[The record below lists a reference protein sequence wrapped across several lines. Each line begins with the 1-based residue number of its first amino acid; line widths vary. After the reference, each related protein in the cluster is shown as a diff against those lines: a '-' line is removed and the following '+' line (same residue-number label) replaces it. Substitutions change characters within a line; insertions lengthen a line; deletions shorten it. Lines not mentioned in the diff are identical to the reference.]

1 MTRRKTH
8 AAIAILLMAVF
19 FAAGCQAG
27 GGTVPSTTE
36 EKAVS
41 AFRAMAQAADV
52 TSPSG
57 DEYTVRN
64 FIADDG
70 SVINGTFRMDS
81 AGNVLEAD
89 LEMTLANNQV
99 IRFAMVPE
107 TGSTEPVITVDDTTV
122 PDAVIPDLMTDE
134 ERRAFMLFLI
144 GFDEAQD
151 EIRDEIEDVFEHL
164 EDSAPGEYK
173 IPSDR
178 PGISGTVIVDYE
190 ERGDDDTEVVG
201 GNVVL
206 SGFSLGGGNNISGS
220 YSFTSRDD
228 YEDAEMDITISSFTD
243 DGITLSNVRIDGRI
257 TESELYNDD
266 RFEFRG
272 SISGMFSARRGG
284 SVEVSFSGK
293 MDAME
298 DRYLRFPEYDL
309 RIDSKQVAIGRED
322 ATPFRR

>member
-81 AGNVLEAD
+81 SGNVLEAD
-89 LEMTLANNQV
+89 LE
-99 IRFAMVPE
+99 
-107 TGSTEPVITVDDTTV
+107 TVS
-122 PDAVIPDLMTDE
+122 DAVIPDPMTAE

-164 EDSAPGEYK
+164 EDRAPGEYD
-173 IPSDR
+173 IPSNR
-178 PGISGTVIVDYE
+178 LGISGTVTVDYE

-206 SGFSLGGGNNISGS
+206 SGFSIDRGNIVSGS

-228 YEDAEMDITISSFTD
+228 YEDAEMDITISSFTE
-243 DGITLSNVRIDGRI
+243 DGVTLSNVRIDGRI
-257 TESELYNDD
+257 TESELYDDD
-266 RFEFRG
+266 RFEFSG
-272 SISGMFSARRGG
+272 LISGMFSVRGEG
-284 SVEVSFSGK
+284 SEVTFSGK

-309 RIDSKQVAIGRED
+309 RIDGKQVAIGRED

>member
-1 MTRRKTH
+1 MTRRKTL

-57 DEYTVRN
+57 DEYKVQD

-89 LEMTLANNQV
+89 LEMTLANNQM

-107 TGSTEPVITVDDTTV
+107 TGSTESVITVDDTPV
-122 PDAVIPDLMTDE
+122 PDAVIPDPMTAD
-134 ERRAFMLFLI
+134 ERRAFLLFLI

-164 EDSAPGEYK
+164 EDRAPGRYD
-173 IPSDR
+173 IPSNR
-178 PGISGTVIVDYE
+178 LGISGTVIVDYE

-228 YEDAEMDITISSFTD
+228 YEDAEMDITISSFTE
-243 DGITLSNVRIDGRI
+243 DGVTLSNVRIDGRI
-257 TESELYNDD
+257 TESELYDDD
-266 RFEFRG
+266 RFEFSG
-272 SISGMFSARRGG
+272 LISGMFSVRGEG
-284 SVEVSFSGK
+284 SEVTFSGK

-309 RIDSKQVAIGRED
+309 RIDGKQVAIGRED

>member
-1 MTRRKTH
+1 
-8 AAIAILLMAVF
+8 
-19 FAAGCQAG
+19 
-27 GGTVPSTTE
+27 
-36 EKAVS
+36 
-41 AFRAMAQAADV
+41 
-52 TSPSG
+52 
-57 DEYTVRN
+57 
-64 FIADDG
+64 
-70 SVINGTFRMDS
+70 MDS

-122 PDAVIPDLMTDE
+122 PDAVIPDPMTDE

-164 EDSAPGEYK
+164 EDRAPGRYD
-173 IPSDR
+173 IPSNR
-178 PGISGTVIVDYE
+178 LGISGTVIVDYE

-257 TESELYNDD
+257 TESELYDDD
-266 RFEFRG
+266 RFEFSG
-272 SISGMFSARRGG
+272 SISGMFSASRGG

-309 RIDSKQVAIGRED
+309 RIDGKQVAIGRED

>member
-1 MTRRKTH
+1 MTRRKTL

-19 FAAGCQAG
+19 FAVGCQAG

-57 DEYTVRN
+57 DEYKVQG

-81 AGNVLEAD
+81 SGNVLEAD
-89 LEMTLANNQV
+89 LEMTLANDQV
-99 IRFAMVPE
+99 IRFAMVPD
-107 TGSTEPVITVDDTTV
+107 TGSAEPVITVDDTTV
-122 PDAVIPDLMTDE
+122 SDAVIPDPMTAA
-134 ERRAFMLFLI
+134 ERRAFILFLT

-151 EIRDEIEDVFEHL
+151 EIRDEIEDVFERL
-164 EDSAPGEYK
+164 EERAPGEYD

-178 PGISGTVIVDYE
+178 PGINGTVIVDYE
-190 ERGDDDTEVVG
+190 ERGDDETEVIG

-206 SGFSLGGGNNISGS
+206 TGFSLDRGNTISGS

-228 YEDAEMDITISSFTD
+228 YEDAEMDITIGSFTD
-243 DGITLSNVRIDGRI
+243 DGVTLSNVRIDGRI
-257 TESELYNDD
+257 TESELYDDD
-266 RFEFRG
+266 RFEFSG
-272 SISGMFSARRGG
+272 SISGMFSARGG
-284 SVEVSFSGK
+284 EVAEVSFSGK

-298 DRYLRFPEYDL
+298 ERYLRFPEYDL
-309 RIDSKQVAIGRED
+309 RIDGKQVAIGRED
-322 ATPFRR
+322 ASSFQR